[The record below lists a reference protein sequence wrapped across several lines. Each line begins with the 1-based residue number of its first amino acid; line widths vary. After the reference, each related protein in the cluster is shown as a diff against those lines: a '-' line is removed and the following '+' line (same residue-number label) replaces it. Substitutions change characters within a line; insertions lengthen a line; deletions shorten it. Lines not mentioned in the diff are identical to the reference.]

1 MSSREG
7 GGAMTHRGPYC
18 LGRFTD
24 RVVLDVHSEKC
35 SEEEITCPMCGG
47 RKTQHLHGA
56 SFSGEEMEEMGP
68 EFREDYQAGMYE
80 HPCDHCS
87 GSGKTTRGSW
97 QWHLESEAERSVG
110 A

>member
-1 MSSREG
+1 MIRC
-7 GGAMTHRGPYC
+7 PYC
-18 LGRFTD
+18 QTAVFTID
-24 RVVLDVHSEKC
+24 LLEAHA
-35 SEEEITCPMCGG
+35 EECGGEEVTCPMCGG

-56 SFSGEEMEEMGP
+56 SFSGDEMEEMGP

-97 QWHLESEAERSVG
+97 QWHLESEAERRMG